1 MKILKFGGSSVGNAE
16 RIKSVVDIV
25 IKSLQVNKKVAVVF
39 SAFQGITDLLIE
51 AGTQAATGGNLYL
64 TSLEKIVNKH
74 KQVLKE
80 LVKHE
85 NYNEYEIVIERRLN
99 ELTELLQGVFL
110 IKELT
115 PKTLDYLMSFGE
127 RLSCQIITFC
137 FNDKDIKADFCDA
150 RKFIKTDDNYN
161 NAKVD
166 LVKTYAN
173 IDKYFEKKTNLQVIT
188 GFISSTVNE
197 ETTTLGRGGSDYTA
211 SIIGA
216 ALNVEEIEIWTDVDG
231 VLTADPRKVHNSF
244 PVLNLSYEEAMELS
258 HFGAKVIHPPTM
270 YPAMIKQ
277 IPIRIKNTFN
287 PNFVGTIIGAQ
298 NTDFR
303 FRIKGISSID
313 EVSILRIQG
322 PGMVGVAGI
331 AKRLFGTL
339 ATAGINIILISQA
352 SSEHSI
358 CLAILPRHTSKAKK
372 IIEDEFVYEIKDG
385 LVNEVVV
392 ENQLSIIAVVGENM
406 RMTAGNAGKVFQAL
420 GKNSINIIAIAQG
433 SSELNISMV
442 IAKERLVEALN
453 VIHNEFFN
461 KIHKVNLF
469 IAGVGNVGSE
479 LLNIFSK
486 KQKQLLES
494 KNVEL
499 NLVGIAN
506 SKKMIFDKKGIDFSN
521 YISIL
526 GDSHF
531 VMNSKDYVKNVFS
544 NKAENNIFVDC
555 TTSQEIADCYLELLE
570 NGINVVA
577 ANKKASSGNYD
588 YYKKLK
594 SISNGKVKYLYET
607 NVGAGLPILE
617 TIKGLIESG
626 DEIISI
632 EAVLSG
638 TLSYIFNNFYGNKK
652 FSDIIAEAKENG
664 YTEPDPRDDLNGM
677 DVLRKLVILIRECGI
692 KIEAQE
698 VEKVNILPE
707 DIFDKS
713 TVEAFLEKI
722 KLFDDDFEN
731 VRKDAE
737 KEGKK
742 LRYIAEFS
750 NHKAQ
755 IALKTVAVNSP
766 FYHLTNTDNLIVIKT
781 SNYYNAPLVI
791 QGPGAGIKVTAAG
804 VMTDIMKIINN
815 VG

>member
-16 RIKSVVDIV
+16 RIKNVVDIV
-25 IKSLQVNKKVAVVF
+25 INSLKVNKKVAVVF

-51 AGTQAATGGNLYL
+51 TGNQAALGSNIYL
-64 TSLEKIVNKH
+64 TSLETITNKH
-74 KQVLKE
+74 KTILRD

-85 NYNEYEIVIERRLN
+85 NYNEYEVIVERRLN
-99 ELTELLQGVFL
+99 ELYELLQGVFL

-137 FNDKDIKADFCDA
+137 FNDKNIIAEFCDA
-150 RKFIKTDDNYN
+150 RKLIKTDDNYN

-166 LVKTYAN
+166 LLKTN
-173 IDKYFEKKTNLQVIT
+173 IKIKEYFENKTNLQVIT

-216 ALNVEEIEIWTDVDG
+216 ALDVEEIEIWTDVDG
-231 VLTADPRKVHNSF
+231 VLTADPRKVNNAF

-270 YPAMIKQ
+270 YPAMVKQ

-287 PNFVGTIIGAQ
+287 PNFVGTIIGAK

-313 EVSILRIQG
+313 EVSILRVQG

-331 AKRLFGTL
+331 AKRLFGSL
-339 ATAGINIILISQA
+339 AVAGINIILISQA

-358 CLAILPRHTSKAKK
+358 CLAILPKYTAKAKK
-372 IIEDEFVYEIKDG
+372 IIEQEFVYEIKDG

-406 RMTAGNAGKVFQAL
+406 RMTAGNAGKVFQSL
-420 GKNSINIIAIAQG
+420 GKNNINIIAIAQG

-461 KIHKVNLF
+461 KIHKVNVF
-469 IAGVGNVGSE
+469 IAGVGNVGDE
-479 LLNIFSK
+479 LLNILSK
-486 KQKQLLES
+486 KQKQLYEN

-499 NLVGIAN
+499 NVVGLAN
-506 SKKMIFDKKGIDFSN
+506 SKQAVFDKKGIDIAN
-521 YISIL
+521 YKSIL
-526 GDSHF
+526 
-531 VMNSKDYVKNVFS
+531 NESKHSMITNEYVKNILV

-555 TTSQEIADCYLELLE
+555 TTSTQIAELYLELLE

-577 ANKKASSGNYD
+577 ANKKAASGSYD

-594 SISNGKVKYLYET
+594 SISNGKVKFLHET
-607 NVGAGLPILE
+607 NAGAGLPVIE
-617 TIKGLIESG
+617 TLKGLIESG

-638 TLSYIFNNFYGNKK
+638 TLSYIFNNFNGSKK
-652 FSDIIAEAKENG
+652 FSEIINDAKTNG

-677 DVLRKLVILIRECGI
+677 DVLRKLLILIRECGI
-692 KIEAQE
+692 IIETNDI
-698 VEKVNILPE
+698 EKVNILP
-707 DIFDKS
+707 DSVFDNS
-713 TVEAFLEKI
+713 SVDEFMEKI
-722 KLFDDDFEN
+722 KLYDEDFEN
-731 VRKDAE
+731 VRKDAAME
-737 KEGKK
+737 NKK
-742 LRYIAEFS
+742 LRYIAEYS
-750 NHKAQ
+750 NNQAK
-755 IALKTVAVNSP
+755 IVLKTVDVNSP
-766 FYHLTNTDNLIVIKT
+766 FYNLVDTDNMVVIKT
-781 SNYYNAPLVI
+781 ANYNKTPLVI

-815 VG
+815 IG

>member
-1 MKILKFGGSSVGNAE
+1 MIILKFGGSSVGNAE
-16 RIKSVVDIV
+16 RVKSVVDIV
-25 IKSLQVNKKVAVVF
+25 IKSLEVNKKIAVVF

-51 AGTQAATGGNLYL
+51 AGTQAAAGSNKYL
-64 TSLEKIVNKH
+64 TLLELINNKH
-74 KQVLKE
+74 KQALKE

-85 NYNEYEIVIERRLN
+85 NYNDYEIVIERRLN
-99 ELTELLQGVFL
+99 ELNELLQGVYL

-115 PKTLDYLMSFGE
+115 PKTLDHLMSFGE

-137 FNDKDIKADFCDA
+137 FNDKGVKADFCDA
-150 RKFIKTDDNYN
+150 RKLIKTDDNYN

-166 LVKTYAN
+166 LLQTNTNVKE
-173 IDKYFEKKTNLQVIT
+173 YFENKTNLQVIT

-216 ALNVEEIEIWTDVDG
+216 ALDVEEIEIWTDVDG
-231 VLTADPRKVHNSF
+231 VLTADPRKVTNSF

-270 YPAMIKQ
+270 YPAMVKH

-287 PNFVGTIIGAQ
+287 PKFLGTIIGAK

-303 FRIKGISSID
+303 FRIKGISSVD
-313 EVSILRIQG
+313 EVSILRVQG

-339 ATAGINIILISQA
+339 AAAGINIILISQA

-358 CLAILPRHTSKAKK
+358 CLAILPKYTSKAKK
-372 IIEDEFVYEIKDG
+372 IIEQEFVYEIKDG
-385 LVNEVVV
+385 LVNEVIV

-406 RMTAGNAGKVFQAL
+406 RMTAGNAGKVFQSL
-420 GKNSINIIAIAQG
+420 GKNNINIIAIAQG

-461 KIHKVNLF
+461 KIYKVNLF
-469 IAGVGNVGSE
+469 LAGVGNIGNE
-479 LLNIFSK
+479 LLNIITK
-486 KQKQLLES
+486 KQKKLLAD

-499 NLVGIAN
+499 NIVGVAN
-506 SKKMIFDKKGIDFSN
+506 SKQMLFDKKGIDIAN
-521 YISIL
+521 CKSIL
-526 GDSHF
+526 FDSKQS
-531 VMNSKDYVKNVFS
+531 MSTDGYVNNIITHKT
-544 NKAENNIFVDC
+544 ENNIFVDC
-555 TTSQEIADCYLELLE
+555 TTSQQIADIYLELLE
-570 NGINVVA
+570 NGVNVVA
-577 ANKKASSGNYD
+577 ANKKAASGNYD

-594 SISNGKVKYLYET
+594 SISNGKVKFLYET
-607 NVGAGLPILE
+607 NVGAGLPIIE

-638 TLSYIFNNFYGNKK
+638 TLSYIFNSFNGSKK
-652 FSDIIAEAKENG
+652 FSEIISDAKNKG

-677 DVLRKLVILIRECGI
+677 DVLRKLLILIRECGI
-692 KIEAQE
+692 IIEAGDI
-698 VEKVNILPE
+698 EKVNILP
-707 DIFDKS
+707 DSVFDNS
-713 TVEAFLEKI
+713 SVDEFMNKI
-722 KLFDDDFEN
+722 KLYDDDFEN
-731 VRKDAE
+731 VRKDAAME
-737 KEGKK
+737 NKK
-742 LRYIAEFS
+742 LRYIAEYS
-750 NHKAQ
+750 NNQAK
-755 IALKTVAVNSP
+755 IVLKTVDLNSP
-766 FYHLTNTDNLIVIKT
+766 FYNLADTDNMVVIKT
-781 SNYYNAPLVI
+781 ANYNKTPLVI
-791 QGPGAGIKVTAAG
+791 QGPGAGVKVTAAG

-815 VG
+815 IG

>member
-16 RIKSVVDIV
+16 RIKNVVDIV
-25 IKSLQVNKKVAVVF
+25 INSLKVNKKVAVVF

-51 AGTQAATGGNLYL
+51 TGNQAALGSNIYL
-64 TSLEKIVNKH
+64 TSLETITNKH
-74 KQVLKE
+74 KTILRD

-85 NYNEYEIVIERRLN
+85 NYNEYEVIVERRLN
-99 ELTELLQGVFL
+99 ELYELLQGVFL

-137 FNDKDIKADFCDA
+137 FNDKNIIAEFCDA
-150 RKFIKTDDNYN
+150 RKLIKTDDNYN

-166 LVKTYAN
+166 LLKTN
-173 IDKYFEKKTNLQVIT
+173 IKIKEYFENKTNLQVIT

-216 ALNVEEIEIWTDVDG
+216 ALDVEEIEIWTDVDG
-231 VLTADPRKVHNSF
+231 VLTADPRKVNNAF

-270 YPAMIKQ
+270 YPAMVKQ

-287 PNFVGTIIGAQ
+287 PNFVGTIIGAK

-313 EVSILRIQG
+313 EVSILRVQG

-331 AKRLFGTL
+331 AKRLFGSL
-339 ATAGINIILISQA
+339 AVAGINIILISQA

-358 CLAILPRHTSKAKK
+358 CLAILPKYTAKAKK
-372 IIEDEFVYEIKDG
+372 IIEQEFVYEIKDG

-406 RMTAGNAGKVFQAL
+406 RMTAGNAGKVFQSL
-420 GKNSINIIAIAQG
+420 GKNNINIIAIAQG

-461 KIHKVNLF
+461 KIHKVNVF
-469 IAGVGNVGSE
+469 IAGVGNVGDE
-479 LLNIFSK
+479 LLNILSK
-486 KQKQLLES
+486 KQKQLYEN

-499 NLVGIAN
+499 NVVGLAN
-506 SKKMIFDKKGIDFSN
+506 SKQAVFDKMGIDIAN
-521 YISIL
+521 YKSIL
-526 GDSHF
+526 
-531 VMNSKDYVKNVFS
+531 NESKHSMITNEYVKNILV

-555 TTSQEIADCYLELLE
+555 TTSTQIAELYLELLE

-577 ANKKASSGNYD
+577 ANKKAASGSYD

-594 SISNGKVKYLYET
+594 SISNGKVKFLYET
-607 NVGAGLPILE
+607 NAGAGLPVIE
-617 TIKGLIESG
+617 TLKGLIESG

-638 TLSYIFNNFYGNKK
+638 TLSYIFNNFNGAKK
-652 FSDIIAEAKENG
+652 FSEIINDAKANG

-677 DVLRKLVILIRECGI
+677 DVLRKLLILIRECGI
-692 KIEAQE
+692 IIETNDI
-698 VEKVNILPE
+698 EKVNILP
-707 DIFDKS
+707 DSVFDNS
-713 TVEAFLEKI
+713 SVDEFMEKI
-722 KLFDDDFEN
+722 KLYDEDFEN
-731 VRKDAE
+731 VRKDAAME
-737 KEGKK
+737 NKK
-742 LRYIAEFS
+742 LRYIAEYS
-750 NHKAQ
+750 NNQAK
-755 IALKTVAVNSP
+755 IVLKTVDVNSP
-766 FYHLTNTDNLIVIKT
+766 FYNLVDTDNMVVIKT
-781 SNYYNAPLVI
+781 ANYNKTPLVI

-804 VMTDIMKIINN
+804 VITDIMKIINN
-815 VG
+815 IG